1 MNWNDECDVLVVG
14 SGAGGCTGAYTAAR
28 EGLSTILV
36 EATDRVG
43 GIAAY
48 SGGGGMWFPYN
59 AALRRSGDADTI
71 EDALTYYRAVVGER
85 TPADLQETYVRS
97 GAPLI
102 DKRPTCGPARR

>member
-48 SGGGGMWFPYN
+48 SGGGGMWFPCN

-71 EDALTYYRAVVGER
+71 EDALTYYRAVVNRRAHPSRFTRGLR
-85 TPADLQETYVRS
+85 AVRRAADRLPR
-97 GAPLI
+97 G
-102 DKRPTCGPARR
+102 G